1 MNKSFLPV
9 HKIILATIAG
19 ISFAVILVLEPTL
32 ADINQPFG
40 SAESNQ
46 NNNPLSSD
54 GSNFMLDMIHR
65 ANFGS
70 IQWNADEQNQQL
82 DAAAEAFKAQQQKLL
97 QSQKKQ
103 NPDTPKIKS
112 GQNSW
117 PSQILPSSDK

>member
-19 ISFAVILVLEPTL
+19 ISFAVIVVLEPTL

-97 QSQKKQ
+97 QSQNKQ

>member
-19 ISFAVILVLEPTL
+19 ISFAVIVVLEPTL
-32 ADINQPFG
+32 ANINQPFG

-82 DAAAEAFKAQQQKLL
+82 DAAAAAFKAQQQKLL
-97 QSQKKQ
+97 QSQNKQ

>member
-19 ISFAVILVLEPTL
+19 ISFAVIVVLEPTL

-82 DAAAEAFKAQQQKLL
+82 DAAAAAFKAQQQKLL
-97 QSQKKQ
+97 KSQNKQ

>member
-32 ADINQPFG
+32 ADINQPFC

-82 DAAAEAFKAQQQKLL
+82 DAAAAAFKAQQQKLL
-97 QSQKKQ
+97 QSQNKQ

>member
-1 MNKSFLPV
+1 
-9 HKIILATIAG
+9 
-19 ISFAVILVLEPTL
+19 
-32 ADINQPFG
+32 
-40 SAESNQ
+40 
-46 NNNPLSSD
+46 
-54 GSNFMLDMIHR
+54 MLDMIHR

-82 DAAAEAFKAQQQKLL
+82 DEAAAAFKAQQQKLL

-117 PSQILPSSDK
+117 PLQILPSSDK

>member
-82 DAAAEAFKAQQQKLL
+82 DEAAAAFKAQQQKLL

-117 PSQILPSSDK
+117 PLQILPSSDK

>member
-82 DAAAEAFKAQQQKLL
+82 DAAAAAFKAQQQKLL
-97 QSQKKQ
+97 QTQNKQ

>member
-19 ISFAVILVLEPTL
+19 ISFAVIVVLGTTL

-82 DAAAEAFKAQQQKLL
+82 DAAAAAFKAQQQKLL
-97 QSQKKQ
+97 QSQNKQ

>member
-82 DAAAEAFKAQQQKLL
+82 DEAAAAFKAQQQKLL
-97 QSQKKQ
+97 QSQNKQ

>member
-9 HKIILATIAG
+9 HKIILATIAC

-82 DAAAEAFKAQQQKLL
+82 DAAAAAFKAQQQKLL
-97 QSQKKQ
+97 QSQNKQ

-112 GQNSW
+112 GQNSL

>member
-82 DAAAEAFKAQQQKLL
+82 DEAAAAFKAQQQKLL

>member
-19 ISFAVILVLEPTL
+19 ISFAVIVVLEPTL

-54 GSNFMLDMIHR
+54 GSNFMLDIIHR

-82 DAAAEAFKAQQQKLL
+82 DAAAAAFKAQQQKLL
-97 QSQKKQ
+97 QSQNKQ

>member
-82 DAAAEAFKAQQQKLL
+82 DAAAAAFKAQQQKLL
-97 QSQKKQ
+97 QSQNKQ

-117 PSQILPSSDK
+117 PLQILPSSDK

>member
-54 GSNFMLDMIHR
+54 GSNFMLDMIYR

-97 QSQKKQ
+97 QSQNKQ

>member
-82 DAAAEAFKAQQQKLL
+82 DLAAQVFRAEQLKRL
-97 QSQKKQ
+97 QIEPQ
-103 NPDTPKIKS
+103 NPNTPANTS
-112 GQNSW
+112 NLNQNLLPLLV
-117 PSQILPSSDK
+117 PSAGK

>member
-19 ISFAVILVLEPTL
+19 ISFAVIVVLEPTL

-82 DAAAEAFKAQQQKLL
+82 DEAAAAFKAQQQKLL
-97 QSQKKQ
+97 QSQNKQ

>member
-82 DAAAEAFKAQQQKLL
+82 DAAAAAFKAQQQKLL

-117 PSQILPSSDK
+117 PLQILPSSDK

>member
-97 QSQKKQ
+97 QTQNKQ

>member
-82 DAAAEAFKAQQQKLL
+82 DAAAAAFKAQQQKLL
-97 QSQKKQ
+97 QSQNKQ

>member
-82 DAAAEAFKAQQQKLL
+82 DEAAAAFKAQQQKLL
-97 QSQKKQ
+97 QSQNKQ

-117 PSQILPSSDK
+117 PLQILPSSDK

>member
-19 ISFAVILVLEPTL
+19 ISFAVIVVLEPTL

-97 QSQKKQ
+97 QTQNKQ

>member
-1 MNKSFLPV
+1 
-9 HKIILATIAG
+9 
-19 ISFAVILVLEPTL
+19 VLEPTL

-97 QSQKKQ
+97 QSQNKQ

>member
-97 QSQKKQ
+97 QSQNKQ

-117 PSQILPSSDK
+117 PLQILPSSDK

>member
-19 ISFAVILVLEPTL
+19 ISFAVIVVLEPTL

-82 DAAAEAFKAQQQKLL
+82 DAAAAAFKAQQQKLL
-97 QSQKKQ
+97 QSQNKQ

>member
-1 MNKSFLPV
+1 MNRSFLPV

-40 SAESNQ
+40 SVESNQ
-46 NNNPLSSD
+46 NSNPLSSD

-82 DAAAEAFKAQQQKLL
+82 DAAAAAFKAQQQKLL
-97 QSQKKQ
+97 QSQNKQ
-103 NPDTPKIKS
+103 NPDTPKIRS
-112 GQNSW
+112 GQNLW
-117 PSQILPSSDK
+117 PLQILPSSGK

>member
-97 QSQKKQ
+97 QSQNKQ

>member
-117 PSQILPSSDK
+117 PLQILPSSDK

>member
-19 ISFAVILVLEPTL
+19 ISFAVIVVLEPTL

-82 DAAAEAFKAQQQKLL
+82 DAAAAAFKAQQQKLL
-97 QSQKKQ
+97 QSQNKQ

-112 GQNSW
+112 GKNSW

>member
-19 ISFAVILVLEPTL
+19 ISFAVIVVLEHTL

-82 DAAAEAFKAQQQKLL
+82 DAAAAAFKAQQQKLL
-97 QSQKKQ
+97 QSQNKQ

>member
-19 ISFAVILVLEPTL
+19 ISFAVIVVLEPTL

-46 NNNPLSSD
+46 NNTPLSSD

-82 DAAAEAFKAQQQKLL
+82 DAAAAAFKAQQQKLL
-97 QSQKKQ
+97 QSQNKQ

>member
-1 MNKSFLPV
+1 
-9 HKIILATIAG
+9 
-19 ISFAVILVLEPTL
+19 
-32 ADINQPFG
+32 
-40 SAESNQ
+40 
-46 NNNPLSSD
+46 
-54 GSNFMLDMIHR
+54 MLDMIHR